1 MKNVIYVSDPMCQIM
16 DTWYYLYTWF
26 PVFNQNSL
34 YFELYL
40 TTVSFSCASVYIN
53 VQPACWY
60 LGDRDHLLAL
70 WCIYSLYLPSLSI
83 RDIIHVLMISL
94 PIWDTINVLQNAV
107 FPYHCIAH
115 FVSLQHK
122 QIVQFFKYTTV
133 ERMNITRLTST
144 KFYFYTFLSCKL
156 KSMRRKYL

>member
-1 MKNVIYVSDPMCQIM
+1 MLLMSLILCVKLWTHGIIYKLDSKLTLFWTFIWQRS
-16 DTWYYLYTWF
+16 
-26 PVFNQNSL
+26 VFL
-34 YFELYL
+34 
-40 TTVSFSCASVYIN
+40 ARVYIH

-83 RDIIHVLMISL
+83 RDIIHALMISL

-107 FPYHCIAH
+107 FPYHCITH

>member
-1 MKNVIYVSDPMCQIM
+1 MSLILCVKLWTHGIIYILDFQFLIQTHFILNV
-16 DTWYYLYTWF
+16 
-26 PVFNQNSL
+26 
-34 YFELYL
+34 YL
-40 TTVSFSCASVYIN
+40 TTVSFSCASVYIH

-83 RDIIHVLMISL
+83 RDIIHALMISL

-107 FPYHCIAH
+107 FPYHCITH

-144 KFYFYTFLSCKL
+144 KFIFIHFCHANLRVWGENIYKEL
-156 KSMRRKYL
+156 

>member
-1 MKNVIYVSDPMCQIM
+1 MCQIM

-40 TTVSFSCASVYIN
+40 TTVSFSCASVYIH

-83 RDIIHVLMISL
+83 RDIIHALMISL

-107 FPYHCIAH
+107 FPYHCITH

-144 KFYFYTFLSCKL
+144 KFIFIHFCHANLRVWGENIYKEL
-156 KSMRRKYL
+156 

>member
-1 MKNVIYVSDPMCQIM
+1 MSLILCVKLWTHGIIYKLDFQFLIQ
-16 DTWYYLYTWF
+16 THF
-26 PVFNQNSL
+26 
-34 YFELYL
+34 YFERLFDNGQFFL
-40 TTVSFSCASVYIN
+40 RECIYIH

-83 RDIIHVLMISL
+83 RDIIHALMISL

-107 FPYHCIAH
+107 FPYHCITH

>member
-1 MKNVIYVSDPMCQIM
+1 MCQIM
-16 DTWYYLYTWF
+16 DTWYYLYNWF
-26 PVFNQNSL
+26 PVFNPNSL
-34 YFELYL
+34 LFW
-40 TTVSFSCASVYIN
+40 TFIWQRSVVYIH